1 MPQVTVNKTK
11 LKIAMEMWSCLAN
24 LQSTRDVW
32 KVVNLLSTAVAAW
45 AGRGVSSEMNNPA
58 LFRAR

>member
-1 MPQVTVNKTK
+1 
-11 LKIAMEMWSCLAN
+11 